1 MTRIRSFFGG
11 IATKFG
17 LIFMA
22 LGAMVLAAVAIGMFV
37 FGALSGALQAFIDE
51 NLPGI
56 EASMEVTAQTGA
68 VQGALNGVLLA
79 GDAGALKTAGT
90 ELQDGVTALK
100 AATRRLAP
108 GAREEIDPLLAELD
122 IANAAM
128 VRALEERF
136 SEQDRV
142 REMVEA
148 FVTLSDEANGAMVGL
163 GDDAYFELQIGGE
176 DTVETVK
183 ATLGALVKEEFS
195 QMLAL
200 MRARAEINLLS
211 GLTLVLADEPDMFME
226 VILGDLAAESLAQ
239 LDTALSELPEG
250 AVPAVLMGEIAASA
264 EFFRAR
270 QEQNDYQ
277 RADLRQEVLSQR
289 QASATAV
296 NGAIEAMNAA
306 LTERAQEAASGNEAA
321 IRTLLDEQVS
331 KMRTS
336 SEIGIS
342 VKAVLAKALLGAAAQ
357 DVGTAAGAQASVDDA
372 LNHLDGLLAGHEL
385 PESLVA
391 VMDEM
396 HQIVAAEGGVVDARR
411 QMLEARNAAFRRSNV
426 SGAAI
431 AQIVEA
437 ARGNA
442 QLAMTEV
449 VASSEEILSQADV
462 ARAEFKIIAIAS
474 LILLLAAPILT
485 WALILRP
492 MARVTQATERLSRGD
507 LAPVEGFD
515 RTGGEIGRM
524 AGALKVFRDGMIE
537 RQKMQEAEAEREAQA
552 REKEREAEARERARA
567 AEAEAAERKRE
578 EETRQREAA
587 EAEERER
594 IRAAAE
600 EERKARADE
609 QELVVERLATAL
621 DQLAAGD
628 LTVSIDT
635 EFAGTYESLRRNFN
649 AAVLTLEQLITALSA
664 SADTVKTTS
673 QDISA
678 AAKDLARRTESSAAT
693 LEQTS
698 AAVTEL
704 SESAGATADRARE
717 ADRIMQVTR
726 DNAESSQST
735 VRGAV
740 ATMTEVEA
748 SSAAISKIVDLI
760 DDIAFQ
766 TNLLALNAGVEAARA
781 GEQGRGFAVVA
792 MEVRSLAHRS
802 SDAAKEINGL
812 INATR
817 DRITRGVSQVGEAG
831 DALDGILDLVSEVS
845 GQITAIAGAANEQSS
860 GVREISHAVAQLDR
874 ATQDNAAMFEQS
886 AASSQLLTE
895 EARTLFDLSARF
907 RTHESAAP
915 EGAAPVGSAAAG
927 SAKAPKGSRSGTTVL
942 SGSSSSSRGAPGRE
956 AAAAQT
962 VLKRSA

>member
-1 MTRIRSFFGG
+1 
-11 IATKFG
+11 
-17 LIFMA
+17 
-22 LGAMVLAAVAIGMFV
+22 
-37 FGALSGALQAFIDE
+37 
-51 NLPGI
+51 
-56 EASMEVTAQTGA
+56 
-68 VQGALNGVLLA
+68 
-79 GDAGALKTAGT
+79 
-90 ELQDGVTALK
+90 
-100 AATRRLAP
+100 
-108 GAREEIDPLLAELD
+108 
-122 IANAAM
+122 
-128 VRALEERF
+128 
-136 SEQDRV
+136 
-142 REMVEA
+142 
-148 FVTLSDEANGAMVGL
+148 
-163 GDDAYFELQIGGE
+163 
-176 DTVETVK
+176 
-183 ATLGALVKEEFS
+183 
-195 QMLAL
+195 
-200 MRARAEINLLS
+200 
-211 GLTLVLADEPDMFME
+211 
-226 VILGDLAAESLAQ
+226 
-239 LDTALSELPEG
+239 
-250 AVPAVLMGEIAASA
+250 
-264 EFFRAR
+264 
-270 QEQNDYQ
+270 
-277 RADLRQEVLSQR
+277 
-289 QASATAV
+289 
-296 NGAIEAMNAA
+296 
-306 LTERAQEAASGNEAA
+306 
-321 IRTLLDEQVS
+321 
-331 KMRTS
+331 
-336 SEIGIS
+336 
-342 VKAVLAKALLGAAAQ
+342 
-357 DVGTAAGAQASVDDA
+357 
-372 LNHLDGLLAGHEL
+372 
-385 PESLVA
+385 
-391 VMDEM
+391 
-396 HQIVAAEGGVVDARR
+396 
-411 QMLEARNAAFRRSNV
+411 
-426 SGAAI
+426 
-431 AQIVEA
+431 
-437 ARGNA
+437 
-442 QLAMTEV
+442 MTEV